1 MMAAASILVI
11 PSGPQP
17 ARNLL
22 LFLVT
27 ASTLG
32 KYAIYPVIDAT
43 LNGTSAVLLFVGRN
57 FILRGRMAAHR
68 ACMIAAVVT
77 STLFLTSYV
86 YYHAHVGSVRFQG
99 QGWVR
104 PVYFTILI
112 SHVIL
117 AMVIVPL
124 VVITLTRALRERFD
138 RHRAI
143 ARWTWPLWMY
153 VSVTGVIVYFMLY
166 HWFAA

>member
-27 ASTLG
+27 PSTLG